1 MIAIISDLHANI
13 EAITAAIAEAKR
25 RGAKRIVCLGDVVG
39 YGACPREALNIV
51 RKTCEWC
58 IFGNHEEA
66 LLNGGEDFNDKA
78 RAAIEWTRAE
88 LSSRDFP
95 REENYAIWDYLDTL
109 QTQTEKREENALF
122 VHGSPFDPV
131 REYVMPRDA
140 RNAQKMARI
149 FDKQDRPLCFVGHS
163 HVPGVYTEDGRF
175 FKPGEVDHSI
185 HAREFGEKVLINV
198 GSVGQPRDGDPRLSF
213 VMYDGRDKVDFVR
226 VPYDVE
232 KASAR
237 IRSVPA
243 LPEYLANRLL
253 VGR

>member
-13 EAITAAIAEAKR
+13 EAITAAMSEARR
-25 RGAKRIVCLGDVVG
+25 RGAKKIVCLGDVVG
-39 YGACPREALNIV
+39 YGANPREAINTVIN
-51 RKTCEWC
+51 KCDWC

-88 LSSRDFP
+88 LSSRNHP
-95 REENYAIWDYLDTL
+95 REENYAIWDFLDNL
-109 QTQTEKREENALF
+109 QNQTERREGRALF
-122 VHGSPFDPV
+122 VHGSPFDQV

-149 FDKQDRPLCFVGHS
+149 FDKQDQPICFVGHS
-163 HVPGVYTEDGRF
+163 HVPGVYTQDGRF
-175 FKPGEVDHSI
+175 IKPDETGG
-185 HAREFGEKVLINV
+185 AFAAGNYGEKVLINV
-198 GSVGQPRDGDPRLSF
+198 GSVGQPRDGDSRLSF
-213 VMYDGRDKVDFVR
+213 VMYDGRDRVEFVR
-226 VPYDVE
+226 VAYDAE
-232 KASAR
+232 SAAAK
-237 IRSVPA
+237 IRAVPA

>member
-13 EAITAAIAEAKR
+13 EAITAALSEAKR
-25 RGAKRIVCLGDVVG
+25 RGAKKIVCLGDVVG
-39 YGACPREALNIV
+39 YGANPREALNLV
-51 RKTCEWC
+51 RAKCDWC

-78 RAAIEWTRAE
+78 RAAIEWTRSE
-88 LSSRDFP
+88 LSSRNHP
-95 REENYAIWDYLDTL
+95 RDENYAIWDFLDNL
-109 QTQTEKREENALF
+109 QNEKERREGTALF

-149 FDKQDRPLCFVGHS
+149 FDKQDMPICFVGHS
-163 HVPGVYTEDGRF
+163 HVPGIYTQDCRF
-175 FKPGEVDHSI
+175 IKPDDAGGSI
-185 HAREFGEKVLINV
+185 RASEFGQKVLINV

-213 VMYDGRDKVDFVR
+213 VMFDGKDKVDFVR
-226 VPYDVE
+226 VPYNAE
-232 KASAR
+232 AAAAK
-237 IRSVPA
+237 IRAVPA
-243 LPEYLANRLL
+243 LPEYLATRLL

>member
-13 EAITAAIAEAKR
+13 EAITAALAEAKR
-25 RGAKRIVCLGDVVG
+25 RGAKKIVCLGDVVG
-39 YGACPREALNIV
+39 YGASPREALNLV
-51 RKTCEWC
+51 RTKCEWC

-78 RAAIEWTRAE
+78 RAAIEWTRGE
-88 LSSRDFP
+88 LSSRNFP
-95 REENYAIWDYLDTL
+95 RDENYAIWDFLDQL
-109 QTQTEKREENALF
+109 QSQTERREGQALF

-140 RNAQKMARI
+140 RNEQKMARI
-149 FDKQDRPLCFVGHS
+149 FEKQDRPLCFVGHS
-163 HVPGVYTEDGRF
+163 HVPGVYTQDGRF
-175 FKPGEVDHSI
+175 LKPADVGGVFNASEY
-185 HAREFGEKVLINV
+185 GEKVLVNV

-213 VMYDGRDKVDFVR
+213 VMYDGRERVEFVR
-226 VPYDVE
+226 IAYDME
-232 KASAR
+232 AAAAR
-237 IRSVPA
+237 IRAVPA